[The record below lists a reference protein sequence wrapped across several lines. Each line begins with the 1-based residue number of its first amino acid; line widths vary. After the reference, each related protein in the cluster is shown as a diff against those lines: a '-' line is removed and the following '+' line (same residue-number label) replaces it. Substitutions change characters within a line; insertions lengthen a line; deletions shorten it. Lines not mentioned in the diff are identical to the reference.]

1 MADKALGL
9 LGLMRRAGA
18 IELGVDNTASALRAG
33 KAKLLLLSCDAAES
47 AKRKLDILSEGRR
60 ALTVPL
66 HYTREE
72 LASGLGVSGCSAAAV
87 TDIGFASALM
97 KELAAQD
104 PARYAETAQ
113 EIARRCEKT
122 ARRKKETA
130 ARKGI
135 RGTTRGG
142 QKNGH
147 D

>member
-1 MADKALGL
+1 MEDKALGL

-33 KAKLLLLSCDAAES
+33 RAKILLVSCDAADN
-47 AKRKLDILSEGRR
+47 ARRKLEHLSVGRR
-60 ALTVPL
+60 ALTIPL
-66 HYTREE
+66 SYTREE
-72 LASGLGVSGCSAAAV
+72 LADCLGVSGCSAAAV

-104 PARYAETAQ
+104 PERYADTAR